1 MRDSFSDK
9 TRIELYELFKELRDL
24 LEQTTEVIEGIAFT
38 FYNSDEQE
46 DENEDGS
53 EETDIL

>member
-24 LEQTTEVIEGIAFT
+24 LEQTMEVVEGIAFT
-38 FYNSDEQE
+38 FYNSDEPE
-46 DENEDGS
+46 DEDDS
-53 EETDIL
+53 KETDVS